1 MALRTRLRRRGFTLV
16 ELLVVIAIIGVLVG
30 LLLPA
35 VQAAREAARR
45 MSCQNNIRQLALAA
59 TNFES
64 ARKQLPGSFGQFIQS
79 AGDIMI
85 DPQPTPSPVT
95 QISWMTNILP
105 YIEQDAIYRSIV
117 STFDVTNDTRNG
129 GGLVTPTVNTNPWVA
144 QQRISLF
151 RCPSDTTPNLLA
163 NRAQRSS
170 NSQQYAVTSY
180 KGVAG
185 ANWAWGSFPTVPI
198 PGSPGAP
205 DSLLGSDPSLA
216 NNGNAFGHGN
226 GIFYAG
232 YTGFAPPSSISP
244 TASTRAGQACN
255 TLIASVKDGL
265 SNTLMVGESVGSF
278 TIHNWW
284 FWFNGSVG
292 TVSIPL
298 NQPAVCSAI
307 AGQGLPI
314 RKAWEACADDW
325 ANNYGFMSEHSGG
338 GNFAAADGS
347 VRFISNDI
355 TRDVY
360 RGLGAI
366 SDGTN
371 AAMPE

>member
-1 MALRTRLRRRGFTLV
+1 MSVRTRLRRRGFTLV

-64 ARKQLPGSFGQFIQS
+64 ARKQLPGSYGQFVQS
-79 AGDIMI
+79 VGDIMT
-85 DPQPTPSPVT
+85 DPQPTPSQVT
-95 QISWMTNILP
+95 QVSWMTNILP
-105 YIEQDAIYRSIV
+105 YIEMDNIYRAVV
-117 STFDVTNDTRNG
+117 STFDVTNDTRNLN
-129 GGLVTPTVNTNPWVA
+129 GLVTPTINTNPWIA

-151 RCPSDTTPNLLA
+151 RCPSDTTPALLA

-180 KGVAG
+180 KGVSG
-185 ANWAWGSFPTVPI
+185 ANWAWGAFPTVPI
-198 PGSPGAP
+198 AGSPGAMN
-205 DSLLGSDPSLA
+205 SLLGSDPFLA
-216 NNGNAFGHGN
+216 NNGNAFGNGN

-232 YTGFAPPSSISP
+232 YLGFAPSP
-244 TASTRAGQACN
+244 ANSRAGQACN
-255 TLIASVKDGL
+255 TLIASIKDGM

-278 TIHNWW
+278 STHNWW

-298 NQPAVCSAI
+298 NQPPVC
-307 AGQGLPI
+307 AGATGLPI
-314 RKAWEACADDW
+314 RKGWEACADDW
-325 ANNYGFMSEHSGG
+325 QNNYGFVSEHSGG

-347 VRFISNDI
+347 VRFVANDI

-360 RGLGAI
+360 RALGAI

>member
-1 MALRTRLRRRGFTLV
+1 MALRTRLQRRGFTLV

-59 TNFES
+59 TNHEA
-64 ARKQLPGSFGQFIQS
+64 ARKQLPGSYGQFIQS
-79 AGDIMI
+79 AGDIMV
-85 DPQPTPSPVT
+85 DPQPTPSPVN
-95 QISWMTNILP
+95 QVSWMTNILP
-105 YIEQDAIYRSIV
+105 YIEQDSLYRSIV
-117 STFDVTNDTRNG
+117 STFDVTNDTRNIS
-129 GGLVTPTVNTNPWVA
+129 GLAAPTVNTNPWVA
-144 QQRISLF
+144 QQKISLF

-170 NSQQYAVTSY
+170 NNQQYAVTSY

-185 ANWAWGSFPTVPI
+185 ANWAWGAFTTMPDASLPASATVN
-198 PGSPGAP
+198 
-205 DSLLGSDPSLA
+205 LLGSDPFLA

-232 YTGFAPPSSISP
+232 YTGFAPTPANSRP
-244 TASTRAGQACN
+244 GQACS

-278 TIHNWW
+278 TTHNWW
-284 FWFNGSVG
+284 FWFNGSVA

-298 NQPAVCSAI
+298 NQPAVCSAVT
-307 AGQGLPI
+307 GQSLPP

-325 ANNYGFMSEHSGG
+325 ANNYGFVSEHSGG

-347 VRFISNDI
+347 VRFMSNDI

-360 RGLGAI
+360 RALGAI

>member
-1 MALRTRLRRRGFTLV
+1 MMALRTRLQRRGFTLV

-59 TNFES
+59 TNFEA
-64 ARKQLPGSFGQFIQS
+64 ARKQLPGSYGQFIQS

-85 DPQPTPSPVT
+85 DPQPTPSPVN
-95 QISWMTNILP
+95 QVSWMTNILP
-105 YIEQDAIYRSIV
+105 YIEQDALYRSIV
-117 STFDVTNDTRNG
+117 STADVTNDPRNIS
-129 GGLVTPTVNTNPWVA
+129 GLANPSINTNPWVA
-144 QQRISLF
+144 QQKITLF
-151 RCPSDTTPNLLA
+151 RCPSDTTPNLLG

-185 ANWAWGSFPTVPI
+185 ANWAWGNSPTVPV
-198 PGSPGAP
+198 PGNPGAV
-205 DSLLGSDPSLA
+205 DSLLGSDPFLA
-216 NNGNAFGHGN
+216 NNGNAFGQGN

-232 YTGFAPPSSISP
+232 YAGFAPPSAVSP
-244 TASTRAGQACN
+244 TANTRAGQACN

-278 TIHNWW
+278 TTHNWW
-284 FWFNGSVG
+284 YWFNGSVG

-298 NQPAVCSAI
+298 NQPPVCT
-307 AGQGLPI
+307 AGVGLPI
-314 RKAWEACADDW
+314 RKGWEACADDW
-325 ANNYGFMSEHSGG
+325 GNNYGFVSEHSGG

-347 VRFISNDI
+347 VRFIANDI
-355 TRDVY
+355 SRDVY